1 MKRLWK
7 VEPMGAVKAGARA
20 GTALTNRVN
29 IIFMVIVLRI

>member
-7 VEPMGAVKAGARA
+7 VELIGAVKTGARA

-29 IIFMVIVLRI
+29 IISVVIILKI